1 MTVEKMLELQLLG
14 DIMEMMGRI
23 RGERF
28 EFEGNLYRKA
38 AIEARYKKLFA
49 EFIEPFMVAQTVEA
63 VDITEESD

>member
-1 MTVEKMLELQLLG
+1 MTVEEMLELQLLSG
-14 DIMEMMGRI
+14 IMEMMGRI

-28 EFEGNLYRKA
+28 EFEGNLYQKA

-49 EFIEPFMVAQTVEA
+49 EFIEPSMVAQTVEA

>member
-1 MTVEKMLELQLLG
+1 MTVEEMLELQLLG

-38 AIEARYKKLFA
+38 AIEAHYKKLLA
-49 EFIEPFMVAQTVEA
+49 EYIEPFMVAQTVEA